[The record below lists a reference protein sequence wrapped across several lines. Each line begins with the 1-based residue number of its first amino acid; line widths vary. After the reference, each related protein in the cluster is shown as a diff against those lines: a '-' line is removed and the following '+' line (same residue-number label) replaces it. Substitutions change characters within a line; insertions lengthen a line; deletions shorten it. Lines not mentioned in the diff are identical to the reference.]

1 VFTPQW
7 PVSPARARA
16 VIKTAARNRQRE
28 HASPELRGLRVDD
41 DVPAE
46 QNAADDLPGM
56 RGRIVRADG
65 GGLGHTRTV
74 KETALV
80 RLPDTPGFA
89 TLFTMITGR
98 WRRLPVRGSVGRA
111 PLGPSRVQE
120 PTSTRETS
128 QLAPAG
134 HQPLGA

>member
-1 VFTPQW
+1 MSV
-7 PVSPARARA
+7 PARRPGRR
-16 VIKTAARNRQRE
+16 TRLERGLDGDGDD
-28 HASPELRGLRVDD
+28 LRGLRVDD

-56 RGRIVRADG
+56 RGRIVRADS

-74 KETALV
+74 GETALV

-89 TLFTMITGR
+89 TLFTTITWQ

-111 PLGPSRVQE
+111 PLGPSRV
-120 PTSTRETS
+120 
-128 QLAPAG
+128 
-134 HQPLGA
+134 